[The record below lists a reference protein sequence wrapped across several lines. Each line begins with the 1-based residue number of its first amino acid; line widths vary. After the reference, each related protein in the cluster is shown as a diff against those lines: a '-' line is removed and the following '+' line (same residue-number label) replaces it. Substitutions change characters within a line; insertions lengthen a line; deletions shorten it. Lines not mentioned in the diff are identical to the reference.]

1 MPFSES
7 LAQFNGDYL
16 RLTMLTAQSCENN
29 DITDSMVI
37 GTSAIIDTEIDGA
50 VGMNSGIF
58 NNPFIIW
65 GRYHKSL
72 LKQRLSCPSSST
84 TRRWTERTRENSC
97 SFCRKTYIT

>member
-7 LAQFNGDYL
+7 LVQFNGDYL
-16 RLTMLTAQSCENN
+16 RLTMLTAKSCENN

-65 GRYHKSL
+65 SRYHKGL
-72 LKQRLSCPSSST
+72 FKTTLKLSPPVPPHADGRSA
-84 TRRWTERTRENSC
+84 RGKILAA
-97 SFCRKTYIT
+97 FAGKHI